1 MEHIWPIP
9 HIHYGA
15 LKDIQEDR
23 SVTVLHTQAAYDAI
37 KAQLPFS
44 PAQDI
49 NVTEAT
55 LDYWDGLMGQIDGD
69 VIYAIGGGLPVDAGK
84 YISLKMNRP
93 LVSIPT
99 AISVDAFLTWASGYR
114 KDGCVYYDETKIPD
128 QLIVDFDMIGAGPDF
143 IRAAGI
149 TDVLSIAT
157 GSTDWAY
164 AHKLGKNPDHTPY
177 DAHVEATAQSIL
189 DAVIDCAES
198 AGKGERAGLARLLE
212 CLAMEVQLCNFI
224 GHSRPEEGS
233 EHYFAYA
240 VENTMGKG
248 LPHGDLVGPGILL
261 MAQLHGLDVPR
272 LQQAMEYCGIPLNN
286 IPEEVI
292 LETLRSLPEYC
303 IQHNLPHGIA
313 HDLDEDKINSLQLR
327 F

>member
-1 MEHIWPIP
+1 MQRIWPIP
-9 HIHYGA
+9 PIEYIA
-15 LKDIQEDR
+15 LNEHMETR
-23 SVTVLHTQAAYDAI
+23 NVCVLHTQAAYDAI
-37 KAQLPFS
+37 KDQLTFTPG
-44 PAQDI
+44 QDI

-55 LDYWDGLMGQIDGD
+55 LDYWDSLLADIDAE

-84 YISLKMNRP
+84 YIALKLGLP

-99 AISVDAFLTWASGYR
+99 ALSVDAFLTWASGYR
-114 KDGCVYYDETKIPD
+114 KDGCVYYMETKIPD
-128 QLIVDFDMIGAGPDF
+128 LLLIDFDRIGAGPEF

-157 GSTDWAY
+157 GAADWAY
-164 AHKLGKNPDHTPY
+164 AHKRGKNPETTPY
-177 DAHVEATAQSIL
+177 DANVEAMVQTML
-189 DAVIDCAES
+189 TAVIDCAES

-261 MAQLHGLDVPR
+261 MAQLHKLDVPK

-286 IPEEVI
+286 IPQEVM
-292 LETLRSLPEYC
+292 LETLKSLPDYC
-303 IQHNLPHGIA
+303 IQHKLSHGIA
-313 HDLDEDKINSLQLR
+313 HDLTDEMIASLQLT